1 MSSSVAVLGIG
12 IMGAGM
18 ARSLLR
24 EGHEVTVWNR
34 NPDKAKPLADDGAR
48 VADSAADA
56 VAAADV
62 VITMLFDTDSVV
74 DVMDSALD
82 AAREGAVWLQTSTV
96 GIEGARRLTALAEQ
110 KGVAIVDAP
119 VIGTKAP
126 AENGKLVIL
135 ASGPS
140 SLREKVAP
148 VLDAVGS
155 ATQWVGEE
163 TGQGSRLK
171 LAVNAWVGTMVNGI
185 AQSMALTKAL
195 GLEPQAFLDAV
206 AGQAVD
212 APYVQLKGKAIIDE
226 DFTPSFELDG
236 MIKDLDLII
245 AAMDDHGTDST
256 LARSMRDRGAAAS
269 LAGHGADDMASV
281 WYGYRSS

>member
-48 VADSAADA
+48 VADSAAEA

-62 VITMLFDTDSVV
+62 VITMLFDTESVV

-96 GIEGARRLTALAEQ
+96 GIEGARRLTALAEK

-269 LAGHGADDMASV
+269 LAGHGADDMAAV
-281 WYGYRSS
+281 WHAY